1 MKEVIRMCKYEE
13 FLDLYDIMPNGDIY
27 AKSRVVMTV
36 TGPRRYKRRKLKLEQ
51 TKDGYLRV
59 VLSNAGR

>member
-1 MKEVIRMCKYEE
+1 MREYEE

-36 TGPRRYKRRKLKLEQ
+36 TGPRRYKRRKLKLE
-51 TKDGYLRV
+51 
-59 VLSNAGR
+59 